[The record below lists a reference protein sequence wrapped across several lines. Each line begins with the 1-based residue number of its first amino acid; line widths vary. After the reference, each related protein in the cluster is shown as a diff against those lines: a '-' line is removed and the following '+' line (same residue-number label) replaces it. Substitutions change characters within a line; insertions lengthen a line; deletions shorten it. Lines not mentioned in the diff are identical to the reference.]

1 MRLTSESPRVR
12 WSLMGAVWLVV
23 GALLLAHAVAVRDYL
38 AVVNTQG
45 LRGAPAATTPLQR
58 TVPLIYADAQMW
70 VLNALDLQEQGLT
83 RVRRTQTDNAPF
95 GREVHWSSPLVW
107 LIAGA
112 GHLRHA
118 ATGEPFPLATENAL
132 TWINAGLLFAL
143 VLGFSA
149 WTARRAGAGA
159 GLIVALG
166 MIGHRDFYD
175 GFAPYYIDHHGL
187 ITCAIFGL
195 VLGVLLMGGGWWRN
209 DSASGGPGL
218 LPSSRAS
225 ARRAAIV
232 SALSGA
238 AGLWFSAAS
247 VIPAIAIVALACLGA
262 TWWRGRD
269 AQEAGAIFD
278 AGLWRLWGRIGAL
291 ASLGFYLVEY
301 APAHFGFRLE
311 VNHPLYALAWWGG
324 AELLALLAQWRLAR
338 PGTRRLSP
346 HRWLLPSL
354 AVMAAPLVI
363 LVGGVAVFAVRDP
376 FVGQLSSQV
385 LEGMSLP
392 AIVRATGWT
401 VFFVHINES
410 LLPALPA
417 LGLLAVRGFR
427 DRLPLGIVFFAT
439 LGFLA
444 MACWEIRFWQSTS
457 GPQLCLLLVVLAAL
471 AAEWRSRARWLLI
484 TGAGVGLFVP
494 NAITRIL
501 DMRET
506 LQRQTASRYDL
517 APALH
522 RDMAAALRAS
532 QPAGDLVLLA
542 CPSTSTGV
550 GYYGRFKTIGT
561 LYWENYAG
569 LRAAAEIFSAGTE
582 AEARRLIAARHIT
595 HLALTSEEDFLRSYF
610 TLLHPDA
617 PAADFEKTFG
627 YQLFVK
633 RQIPAWLRLLPYVPA
648 SDLRRPD
655 LRVILLQVAFDQ
667 TDSDALYHLAV
678 AQLANGEPALAEGA
692 FQQAI
697 AHAPAA
703 ARAALAL
710 KAANLCYQQ
719 RARAAAAKL
728 YRTALSFGENP
739 VVARNLAWLLSTDP
753 DDAVRN
759 GTEALGLA
767 EGDFKIHAS
776 EPAAAN
782 AYAAA
787 LAENGRFDEA
797 VAILAATLTQVR
809 STGSATVAAQFEQR
823 LAAYRAGRPW
833 RQ

>member
-1 MRLTSESPRVR
+1 MRWP
-12 WSLMGAVWLVV
+12 LMIAVWLVV
-23 GALLLAHAVAVRDYL
+23 GALLLAHTLAVRDYL
-38 AVVNTQG
+38 ALVNLQG
-45 LRGAPAATTPLQR
+45 LRGAPAASTPLQR
-58 TVPLIYADAQMW
+58 TVPLIYSDAQMW

-83 RVRRTQTDNAPF
+83 RVRSTQTDNAPF

-107 LIAGA
+107 IIAGSGA
-112 GHLRHA
+112 LRHA
-118 ATGEPFPLATENAL
+118 LTDEPLTLATESAL
-132 TWINAGLLFAL
+132 TWINVSLLL
-143 VLGFSA
+143 VLTIGFSA
-149 WTARRAGAGA
+149 WAARRAGAGA

-166 MIGHRDFYD
+166 MTGHRDFYD
-175 GFAPYYIDHHGL
+175 GFSPYYIDHHGL

-195 VLGVLLMGGGWWRN
+195 VLGVLLMGGGWSR
-209 DSASGGPGL
+209 SEAAPGGTVL
-218 LPSSRAS
+218 LPASRSS

-247 VIPAIAIVALACLGA
+247 VIPALVIVALASLGVA
-262 TWWRGRD
+262 WWRGRD
-269 AQEAGAIFD
+269 AQKEGATFD
-278 AGLWRLWGRIGAL
+278 ASLWRLWGRVGAI
-291 ASLGFYLVEY
+291 ASLVFYLVEY

-324 AELLALLAQWRLAR
+324 AELVALVAEWRLSSAD
-338 PGTRRLSP
+338 RLGVP
-346 HRWLLPSL
+346 LRRWLLPSL
-354 AVMAAPLVI
+354 AVAAAPLVI
-363 LVGGVAVFAVRDP
+363 LTGGVAVFAVRDP
-376 FVGQLSSQV
+376 FVGQLSRQV

-417 LGLLAVRGFR
+417 LGLLAVRGLR

-439 LGFLA
+439 LGFIA
-444 MACWEIRFWQSTS
+444 MACWEIRFWQSTA
-457 GPQLCLLLVVLAAL
+457 GPQLCLVLVALAAL
-471 AAEWRSRARWLLI
+471 ASAWTPRARWWLI
-484 TGAGVGLFVP
+484 AGTGVGLFVP
-494 NAITRIL
+494 NAFTRIL
-501 DMRET
+501 DLRET
-506 LQRQTASRYDL
+506 IQHRTASRYDL
-517 APALH
+517 APALQ

-532 QPAGDLVLLA
+532 QPAGDIVLLA

-569 LRAAAEIFSAGTE
+569 LRAAAEIFSAYTE

-595 HLALTSEEDFLRSYF
+595 HLAFTSEEDFLRSYF
-610 TLLHPDA
+610 TLLHPAA

-633 RQIPAWLRLLPYVPA
+633 RQIPAWLRLLPYAPA
-648 SDLRRPD
+648 PDLSRPD

-667 TDSDALYHLAV
+667 TDSDALYHLGA
-678 AQLANGEPALAEGA
+678 AQLANDEPALAEGA

-697 AHAPAA
+697 VHAPEP

-710 KAANLCYQQ
+710 KAANLCYQR
-719 RARAAAAKL
+719 RARAAAVRL
-728 YRTALSFGENP
+728 YRTCLTFGENP
-739 VVARNLAWLLSTDP
+739 VAARNLAWLLSTDP
-753 DDAVRN
+753 DAAVRN
-759 GTEALGLA
+759 GSEALALI
-767 EGDFKIHAS
+767 EGDFQLHAR

-797 VAILAATLTQVR
+797 AAVIATILTEVRSAGNATLT
-809 STGSATVAAQFEQR
+809 AQFEQH